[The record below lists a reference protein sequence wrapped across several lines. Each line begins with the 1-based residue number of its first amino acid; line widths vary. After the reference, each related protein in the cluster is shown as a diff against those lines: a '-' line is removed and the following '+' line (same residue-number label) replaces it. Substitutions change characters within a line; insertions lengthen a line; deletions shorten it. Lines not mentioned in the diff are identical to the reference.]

1 MYGSVRHTCVLKTFL
16 IWNFSQ
22 FSKKFRNSK
31 NYVKKTN
38 RGPTLFFADYCTFE
52 TGQRIGLKKIS
63 KFFKELAMAMVQ
75 RFHLEVFKY

>member
-1 MYGSVRHTCVLKTFL
+1 MCFKNIFNLKFFTIF
-16 IWNFSQ
+16 Q
-22 FSKKFRNSK
+22 KFRNSK

-38 RGPTLFFADYCTFE
+38 TGPTLFFADYCTFE

-63 KFFKELAMAMVQ
+63 KIFKELAVAMVQ